1 MTKNKRVE
9 AKLEDVAIS
18 LMAEYEG
25 EIYLVTM
32 DKEKYDAIQ
41 FLIKRSMHSLLPTNK
56 KGDDFFNYLGVYE
69 K

>member
-32 DKEKYDAIQ
+32 DKEKYEAIQ
-41 FLIKRSMHSLLPTNK
+41 F
-56 KGDDFFNYLGVYE
+56 
-69 K
+69 